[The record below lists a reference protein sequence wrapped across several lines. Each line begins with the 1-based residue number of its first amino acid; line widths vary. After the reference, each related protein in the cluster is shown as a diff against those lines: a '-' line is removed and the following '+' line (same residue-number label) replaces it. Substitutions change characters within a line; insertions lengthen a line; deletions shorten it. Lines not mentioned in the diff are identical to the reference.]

1 MPHQLISVTER
12 IKLLLEELDSGH
24 APERARLEHTL
35 TDGYAWALKLDGE
48 CGRIERRISELA
60 TTLACGGDPSATA
73 ELPSLARRLA
83 RRRRDLEALRS
94 LLATLRAGRA
104 RARVA

>member
-1 MPHQLISVTER
+1 MPNQLISLTER
-12 IKLLLEELDSGH
+12 IKLLLEELDSGQ

-35 TDGYAWALKLDGE
+35 TDGYAWALKLEGE
-48 CGRIERRISELA
+48 CGRIERRISEVA
-60 TTLACGGDPSATA
+60 ATLASGGEPSDAA
-73 ELPSLARRLA
+73 ELPSLSRRLA
-83 RRRRDLEALRS
+83 RRRRDLEALRT